1 MNKIK
6 ILIILLILIC
16 IFALTSCT
24 VKNISIENIGLSK
37 DINEDGKPVEVTI
50 EFDRETSEI
59 YLTMEVKNM
68 SKDDVLSISWFYL
81 DEDLMLGTRTFSP
94 EDNFTGNK
102 VFMIK
107 ISEGFPPGNYTATLS
122 LNDDEVKRI
131 TFLVN

>member
-6 ILIILLILIC
+6 IPIILLILIS
-16 IFALTSCT
+16 IFALISCT
-24 VKNISIENIGLSK
+24 IKDISIENIGLSK
-37 DINEDGKPVEVTI
+37 NISEDGKPVEVSI
-50 EFDRETSEI
+50 EFDRQTSEI

-81 DEDLMLGTRTFSP
+81 DEDLKLGTRTFSP

-122 LNDDEVKRI
+122 LNDAEVKRI
-131 TFLVN
+131 NFLVN